1 MTMPIENLLL
11 WDFDGVIIDS
21 IDECLITSYNAYL
34 QYQGLS
40 NEFIYRLDDI
50 PKDIRGEFYRNRK
63 YVRPAAEY
71 FILHKAVSDG
81 IKIDSYSKFNEL
93 LQEHHNAVIDFH
105 NFFYSV
111 RDDFRDNQQQYWF
124 GLHRVYA
131 GIKTKWQEL
140 KKHFHFYIVSN
151 KDLISISLILNYFDL
166 PVQQEK
172 IFSTD
177 STLTKKM
184 VIEHILKD
192 IHDASE
198 RLFFIDDNYQ
208 HLLDV
213 RDTGIRLFYA
223 SWGYGEMPD
232 KIERYIIPL
241 ELDTF
246 DYYLIKEV
254 INGTVC

>member
-1 MTMPIENLLL
+1 MIMSKKNLLL

-34 QYQGLS
+34 QYHALS
-40 NEFIYRLDDI
+40 DGFIYRLDDI
-50 PKDIRGEFYRNRK
+50 PIDIRKEFYRNRK
-63 YVRPAAEY
+63 YVRPAGEY
-71 FILHKAVSDG
+71 YLICKAASSGV
-81 IKIDSYSKFNEL
+81 KIDNYLKFEELLKENADNASKF
-93 LQEHHNAVIDFH
+93 HNY
-105 NFFYSV
+105 FFSAMN
-111 RDDFRDNQQQYWF
+111 DFRNGFQQYWF
-124 GLHRVYA
+124 ELHRVYA

-140 KKHFHFYIVSN
+140 NKYFDFYIVSN
-151 KDLISISLILNYFDL
+151 KDFKSISLILNYFGL
-166 PVQQEK
+166 PIQQEK

-177 STLTKKM
+177 IKLTKKM

-192 IHDASE
+192 THNAAE

-223 SWGYGEMPD
+223 AWGYGEMPD
-232 KIERYIIPL
+232 ETERYIIPL
-241 ELDTF
+241 ELETF
-246 DYYLIKEV
+246 DQYLIKEV